1 MIRSE
6 IAKYILRTKGWKV
19 VGNYPT
25 QLNKLVLVAAPHTSN
40 WDFPLGVLVRSALQQ
55 DIKFVGKD
63 TLFKPPLGWL
73 LGALGGVGVDRSKSS
88 NFVDAVVDEF
98 SRREKFAI
106 LFAAEGSRSKV
117 EQFKTGFYYIASKA
131 GVPILPTVLNY
142 QKKEFAFLDPFYPT
156 SDAQAD
162 IEIIEGLFAGIRG
175 RRPEL
180 GFRCD

>member
-1 MIRSE
+1 M
-6 IAKYILRTKGWKV
+6 
-19 VGNYPT
+19 VGDYPT
-25 QLNKLVLVAAPHTSN
+25 HLNKLVLVAAPHTSN
-40 WDFPLGVLVRSALQQ
+40 WDFPLGVLVRAAINE

-73 LGALGGVGVDRSKSS
+73 LTAMGGVGVDRSKSN

-98 SRREKFAI
+98 SRRDKFAI

-117 EQFKTGFYYIASKA
+117 ENFKTGFYYIASKSR
-131 GVPILPTVLNY
+131 VPILPTVLNY
-142 QKKEFAFLDPFYPT
+142 KTREFSFREPFYPT
-156 SDAQAD
+156 EDAAGD
-162 IEIIEGLFAGIRG
+162 IAAIEAMFAGVQG